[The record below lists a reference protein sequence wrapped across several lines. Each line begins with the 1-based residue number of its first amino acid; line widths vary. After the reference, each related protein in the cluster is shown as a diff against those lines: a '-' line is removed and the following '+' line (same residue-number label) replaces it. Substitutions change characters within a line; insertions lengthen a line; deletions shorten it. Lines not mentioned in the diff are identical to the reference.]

1 MRKLLLATVAGLG
14 SWGAIASG
22 ANAQA
27 PTQTPTQSNASYT
40 SYQGGVALPSAST
53 PTPGTVVV
61 RLNGRVRF
69 YAYGAFDR
77 DANNNAAGT
86 ATGTVNAAGQG
97 TASGTNKLQT
107 YGFAEYG
114 RLYPGF
120 DGVAA
125 NGLKYGANMEIRQD
139 QNHGAG
145 GGTFGSVSGENS
157 ARGTLYFRRVWGY
170 LGTDAVGTVRLGSTD
185 QPTSLY
191 MTGNFENFN
200 DAGWN
205 GDLPGFLA
213 QNIIPAWPFSDLG
226 SYYTTNKIV
235 YLSPSIYGFDLGA
248 SYEPST
254 ANTNGNSGCGSG
266 TYVGS
271 NFVNANGAFTAAA
284 GANGQSVA
292 GPGCD
297 RLASTPVNGETSRR
311 KNTFDTLIRYRG
323 TFGPVGIAATAAY
336 ITGSHVQDDQTG
348 VAYNNNSLAGT
359 VRYKYDGPSIGD
371 FGAALT
377 IAGASVGGHYTYGR
391 YNGQVG
397 NLVPAGLKSGD
408 AWIAGASYT
417 FGPTIIGAQ
426 WFVNETAGDLQ
437 NAVQG
442 RNRREQGIA
451 AGGTYSLAPGISIFL
466 SALWGERKQAGYN
479 FITGQGVTAATPGGN
494 PFSNNVTVSAVSL
507 GTAFSW

>member
-1 MRKLLLATVAGLG
+1 
-14 SWGAIASG
+14 
-22 ANAQA
+22 
-27 PTQTPTQSNASYT
+27 
-40 SYQGGVALPSAST
+40 
-53 PTPGTVVV
+53 
-61 RLNGRVRF
+61 
-69 YAYGAFDR
+69 
-77 DANNNAAGT
+77 
-86 ATGTVNAAGQG
+86 
-97 TASGTNKLQT
+97 
-107 YGFAEYG
+107 
-114 RLYPGF
+114 
-120 DGVAA
+120 
-125 NGLKYGANMEIRQD
+125 
-139 QNHGAG
+139 
-145 GGTFGSVSGENS
+145 
-157 ARGTLYFRRVWGY
+157 
-170 LGTDAVGTVRLGSTD
+170 
-185 QPTSLY
+185 

-205 GDLPGFLA
+205 GDLPGFLS
-213 QNIIPAWPFSDLG
+213 QNVIPAWPFSDLG
-226 SYYTTNKIV
+226 SYYTTNKLV

-254 ANTNGNSGCGSG
+254 ANTSGGVGCGSG

-297 RLASTPVNGETSRR
+297 RLSSTPVNGETSRR

-371 FGAALT
+371 FGAAVT

-437 NAVQG
+437 NAAQG

-479 FITGQGVTAATPGGN
+479 FVTGQGVTAATPGGN
-494 PFSNNVTVSAVSL
+494 PFSNNVSVSAVSL